1 MSRAQDGTGT
11 DAQVMEQWRQRALE
25 AEEVVTGVVEDRDAY
40 ANTLFATES
49 ERDRYREALESIA
62 NPYVLDAEAQTWI
75 ARAALDG
82 EG

>member
-40 ANTLFATES
+40 ANTVKWITEVN
-49 ERDRYREALESIA
+49 DRYREALE
-62 NPYVLDAEAQTWI
+62 WI
-75 ARAALDG
+75 ASSDMECGDCMHCAKHALDG
-82 EG
+82 EGK